1 MRQPQPCATIAPALI
16 SFPAGY
22 ATLGERHLTAKGD
35 IRLAFLSVWL
45 PRARLMGGVG
55 VDLLF
60 HMHNASVVL
69 RSQTVFKLST
79 RWGKGGIL
87 EYIAQLYRYR
97 YTEA

>member
-45 PRARLMGGVG
+45 P
-55 VDLLF
+55 
-60 HMHNASVVL
+60 L
-69 RSQTVFKLST
+69 RD
-79 RWGKGGIL
+79 
-87 EYIAQLYRYR
+87 
-97 YTEA
+97 